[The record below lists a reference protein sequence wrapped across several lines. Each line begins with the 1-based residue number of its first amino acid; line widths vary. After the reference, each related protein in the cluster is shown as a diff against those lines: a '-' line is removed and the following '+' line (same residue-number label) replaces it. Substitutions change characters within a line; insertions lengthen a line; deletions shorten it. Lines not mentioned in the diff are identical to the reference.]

1 MIMHD
6 NGDDD
11 DDDDEDDDDDDDV
24 DGSLQ
29 DAKQLQICL
38 LPTLCCGGCSLSQ
51 NCQRRFFQKAL
62 RPRPSLCGVGG
73 FLSSITVMILLPCLL
88 PRNRMCGN
96 TGFGQE
102 QRMDVFRS

>member
-11 DDDDEDDDDDDDV
+11 DDDDEDEDEVDDDDDDDDD
-24 DGSLQ
+24 DGSLR

-51 NCQRRFFQKAL
+51 NCQRRFFFRKHSDLA
-62 RPRPSLCGVGG
+62 PPSAVRVVF
-73 FLSSITVMILLPCLL
+73 FL
-88 PRNRMCGN
+88 
-96 TGFGQE
+96 Q
-102 QRMDVFRS
+102 